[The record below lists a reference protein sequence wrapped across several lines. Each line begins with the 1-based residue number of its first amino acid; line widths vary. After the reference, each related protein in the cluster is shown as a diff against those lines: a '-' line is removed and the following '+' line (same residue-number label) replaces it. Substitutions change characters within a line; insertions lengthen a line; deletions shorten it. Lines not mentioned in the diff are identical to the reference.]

1 MINANLLQI
10 TSRCCEVSLALTY
23 VKIQIAINNYHDR
36 QKINQLRLE
45 ARDLKRINPEWDFSD
60 SIPFKPIC

>member
-1 MINANLLQI
+1 MSLQI

-45 ARDLKRINPEWDFSD
+45 ARDLKRIILTIINLSSFFL
-60 SIPFKPIC
+60 ILVLF